1 MPYTLL
7 ELHSITGVEIDD
19 RVGFVIHVDPL
30 ATQNILSFTVYLNF
44 FSCSSLEW
52 RLVSPL
58 EQKRLAQTALDDG
71 EFW

>member
-30 ATQNILSFTVYLNF
+30 ATQNILSFTVYLSF
-44 FSCSSLEW
+44 FSLQLSRVAFGQPIGAEAFGSD
-52 RLVSPL
+52 S
-58 EQKRLAQTALDDG
+58 TG
-71 EFW
+71 